1 MSVAQIIG
9 SVLAIGFFVGIGV
22 AVLLARRLLSAAVT
36 VTESRQPFTAAGVE
50 FTATDGR
57 PVHTFEC
64 WQRLTDPGAVCTCK
78 PWSRES

>member
-1 MSVAQIIG
+1 VSVAQIIG
-9 SVLAIGFFVGIGV
+9 SVLAIGFFVGLVV
-22 AVLLARRLLSAAVT
+22 AVLLARRLLSATVG

-50 FTATDGR
+50 FTVTDGR

-64 WQRLTDPGAVCTCK
+64 WRRMEDPGETCGCK